1 MLAVLCVKHVGFIEG
16 YQVMSMRV
24 LPDISNI
31 MRRHESGSRGYLTGK
46 PSIAAQILS
55 PHLGTLPQVPVI
67 PQASLSHTFLRSDE
81 NTIPSLKHKYV
92 DRKTTRI
99 INSVDSQASAK
110 FHPTPASMA
119 DRLGDNAENS
129 KSPSLTRRDSQT
141 AEKVSRACDNC
152 KSRMILEYIPV

>member
-1 MLAVLCVKHVGFIEG
+1 MSQVQEG
-16 YQVMSMRV
+16 
-24 LPDISNI
+24 ISPA
-31 MRRHESGSRGYLTGK
+31 K
-46 PSIAAQILS
+46 PVS
-55 PHLGTLPQVPVI
+55 PRKYFPRILGTLPQVPVI

-99 INSVDSQASAK
+99 INSVDSQASAN
-110 FHPTPASMA
+110 FHPPPASMA

-129 KSPSLTRRDSQT
+129 KSPSPTRRDSQT